1 MPNTTIVTKRLVR
14 SGLISGTFFLFSIS
28 IAVLMMGFF
37 SFGIKG
43 DNKPSSKPIDVS
55 LLDNTIRPGD
65 DFFEYV
71 NAKWI
76 KANPIPSTKSRWGAF
91 NLLDENSKKTL
102 RAIMEDDAKTNSAK
116 GTIAQKVGDF
126 WFTGMDSASVEKQ
139 GITPL
144 K

>member
-1 MPNTTIVTKRLVR
+1 MPHTTIATKRLVR
-14 SGLISGTFFLFSIS
+14 SGLLSGTFFMFSIS
-28 IAVLMMGFF
+28 IAVLIMGFS

-55 LLDNTIRPGD
+55 LLDNTIMPSD

-102 RAIMEDDAKTNSAK
+102 RQIMEADAKSNPGK
-116 GTIAQKVGDF
+116 GTIAQK
-126 WFTGMDSASVEKQ
+126 
-139 GITPL
+139 
-144 K
+144 